1 MQGTTETLSNKSGRR
16 TPNYGSQT
24 SMTMVYPNVS
34 HVRTRSPVV
43 VIPTQKKP
51 DDVFKASGT

>member
-1 MQGTTETLSNKSGRR
+1 MQGTLETLTNKSGRR
-16 TPNYGSQT
+16 TPKYGSQT

-43 VIPTQKKP
+43 VIPT
-51 DDVFKASGT
+51 